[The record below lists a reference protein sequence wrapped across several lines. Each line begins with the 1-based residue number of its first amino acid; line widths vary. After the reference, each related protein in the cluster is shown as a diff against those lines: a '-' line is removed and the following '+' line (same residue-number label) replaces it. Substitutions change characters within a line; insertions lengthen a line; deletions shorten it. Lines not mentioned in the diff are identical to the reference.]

1 MILKDKNAIVTGSAQ
16 GIGKSIALALA
27 KAGANIVVSDVNLEE
42 AEKTAREIE
51 ALGRKAIAVKCN
63 VSDATEVTELVK
75 KAQETFPTL
84 DILVNNAGVTRDNL
98 MMRMEEKDWDLVLDV
113 NLKGAFLL
121 TKAVTRIMMKQRYG
135 RIVNMSSIIG
145 VMGNA
150 GQSNYAASKGGLIA
164 FTKSTAKEF
173 ASRNITCNAIAPG
186 FIETA
191 MTAKLSDEVKQN
203 YAKGIP
209 LGRMGSVEDVAG
221 AVLFLVSEQASYI
234 TGQVLHVDGGLVM

>member
-1 MILKDKNAIVTGSAQ
+1 MLLKDKNAIITGSAQ

-42 AEKTAREIE
+42 AEKTAKEIE
-51 ALGRKAIAVKCN
+51 ALGRKALAVKCN
-63 VSDATEVTELVK
+63 VADANEVSELVK
-75 KAQETFPTL
+75 KTQETFDTI

-121 TKAVTRIMMKQRYG
+121 TKAVSRIMMKQRQG
-135 RIVNMSSIIG
+135 RIVNMSSAIG

-173 ASRNITCNAIAPG
+173 ASRSITCNAIAPG

-191 MTAKLSDEVKQN
+191 MTAKLTEEVKEN
-203 YAKGIP
+203 YKKGIP
-209 LGRMGSVEDVAG
+209 LGRMGSVDDVAN

>member
-1 MILKDKNAIVTGSAQ
+1 MTLENKNAIVTGAAQ

-42 AEKTAREIE
+42 AEKTAKEIE

-63 VSDATEVTELVK
+63 VADANDVSELVK
-75 KAQETFPTL
+75 KSQETFTTL

-135 RIVNMSSIIG
+135 RIVNMSSVIG

-191 MTAKLSDEVKQN
+191 MTAKLTDEVKEN
-203 YAKGIP
+203 YKKGIP
-209 LGRMGSVEDVAG
+209 LGRMGSVEDVAN
-221 AVLFLVSEQASYI
+221 AVLFLVSEQSTYI

>member
-1 MILKDKNAIVTGSAQ
+1 MQLKDKNAIVTGSAQ

-27 KAGANIVVSDVNLEE
+27 KAGANIVVSDVNIEE
-42 AEKTAREIE
+42 AEKTAKEIE
-51 ALGRKAIAVKCN
+51 ALGVKAIAIKCN
-63 VSDATEVTELVK
+63 VADANEVTELVK

-98 MMRMEEKDWDLVLDV
+98 MMRMEEKDWDLVLDI

-121 TKAVTRIMMKQRYG
+121 TKAVSRIMMKQRSG
-135 RIVNMSSIIG
+135 RIVNMSSVIG

-191 MTAKLSDEVKQN
+191 MTAKLTDEVKEN
-203 YAKGIP
+203 YKKGIP
-209 LGRMGSVEDVAG
+209 LGRMGSVDDVAN

>member
-1 MILKDKNAIVTGSAQ
+1 MILENKNAIVTGSAQ

-42 AEKTAREIE
+42 AEKTAKEIE
-51 ALGRKAIAVKCN
+51 ALGRKAIAIKCN
-63 VSDATEVTELVK
+63 VADAAEVTELVK

-135 RIVNMSSIIG
+135 RIVNMSSVIG

-191 MTAKLSDEVKQN
+191 MTAKLTDEVKEN
-203 YAKGIP
+203 YKKGIP
-209 LGRMGSVEDVAG
+209 LGRMGSVDDVAN
-221 AVLFLVSEQASYI
+221 AVLFLVSEQSTYI
-234 TGQVLHVDGGLVM
+234 TGQVLQVDGGLVM